1 LMVTVV
7 LVSPGFVGLGGTEG
21 VDLVVAGDGD
31 GGDGDGGDGDG
42 GDGDGAGGG
51 PTLLTGHESSFVQ

>member
-1 LMVTVV
+1 MMVTVV

-42 GDGDGAGGG
+42 AGGG